1 MSPAI
6 VIIGANLAG
15 GVAAITLRDEGF
27 AGQVILIGA
36 EPHPPYERPP
46 LSKKYLAGEKL
57 LQEITL
63 RPLTF
68 YAERNIETRFGVR
81 AKRVDPQ
88 EKGVELENGE
98 CIP

>member
-27 AGQVILIGA
+27 AGKVMLIGA

-46 LSKKYLAGEKL
+46 LSKKYLA
-57 LQEITL
+57 
-63 RPLTF
+63 R
-68 YAERNIETRFGVR
+68 
-81 AKRVDPQ
+81 
-88 EKGVELENGE
+88 
-98 CIP
+98 